1 MRKIR
6 WSNAEKELLFNA
18 LVWVFETEPT
28 MSSERALQTA
38 QKHLPE
44 PRRAKI
50 NYPRLKTYE
59 PTIERARE
67 RAKELAKPLPEPVPL
82 PEPAMSLETTIG
94 KALVA
99 LVDQICAMVIE
110 RMQTPTTSTST
121 PSMDL
126 AAARANVLERAQLAT
141 TTQSNDRQ
149 RVLIVGLMG
158 AQIGYVRDRYR
169 GRPLEP
175 VFMTADEAKS
185 QSVNRG
191 CPIVLM
197 TKFISHAVQT
207 RAQQSSQ
214 RVLYCNGGV
223 DECSKIIDDILKGA
237 KS

>member
-1 MRKIR
+1 
-6 WSNAEKELLFNA
+6 
-18 LVWVFETEPT
+18 
-28 MSSERALQTA
+28 
-38 QKHLPE
+38 
-44 PRRAKI
+44 
-50 NYPRLKTYE
+50 
-59 PTIERARE
+59 
-67 RAKELAKPLPEPVPL
+67 
-82 PEPAMSLETTIG
+82 MSLETTIG

-110 RMQTPTTSTST
+110 RVAQSQIEASAFWV
-121 PSMDL
+121 DR
-126 AAARANVLERAQLAT
+126 AEAKANVRERETLAT
-141 TTQSNDRQ
+141 ATEVRGTQ

-207 RAQQSSQ
+207 KAQQSSQ